1 MTTDIYHARENK
13 DVVSNPELGRKTK
26 IIITGLV
33 AKTTDLYIGAQKS
46 LIHNR
51 SYRNNSREILNQQA
65 YWTTELNM

>member
-51 SYRNNSREILNQQA
+51 S
-65 YWTTELNM
+65 